1 MSKTRV
7 KSPYPNPLPKW
18 EGSDMPANKNDMSL
32 CSSVKTTCIY
42 VKNTGR
48 TKKTITIS
56 RYITKLL
63 LTLHHQKLV
72 LRTTNAQ
79 LLKEHIIQKH

>member
-1 MSKTRV
+1 MFFCQNNL
-7 KSPYPNPLPKW
+7 Y
-18 EGSDMPANKNDMSL
+18 L
-32 CSSVKTTCIY
+32 CQKHGQ
-42 VKNTGR
+42 N
-48 TKKTITIS
+48 KKTIIIS